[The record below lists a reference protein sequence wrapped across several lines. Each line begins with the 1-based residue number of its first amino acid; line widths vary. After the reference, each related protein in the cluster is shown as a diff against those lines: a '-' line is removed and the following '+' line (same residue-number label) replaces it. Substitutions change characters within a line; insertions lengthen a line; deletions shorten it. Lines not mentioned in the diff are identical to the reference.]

1 MGKILVLSEKD
12 IKDVFNMSNAI
23 SAVSL
28 AATAY
33 SRGDVDIPLR
43 ANIGV
48 KEHNGDSLYMYG
60 YVKGID
66 ALGVK
71 MVSVYPDNPSLGLS
85 SCPATMVLENAKT
98 GEVKCLLDGTFL
110 TRLRTGALSGV
121 ATKYL
126 SRTNS
131 TVFALIGTGGQA
143 ESQLE
148 AVLNVR
154 NINEVRVYSK
164 NYSHVEN
171 FVNKVKLKYNVNFV
185 MCKSSVEAITGAD
198 IVTCVTVSN
207 EPVIDGTKFKK
218 GVHVNAVGS
227 YTPEM
232 SEIDEYTVLNANKI
246 IVDTLDG
253 TINETGD
260 FIKLINKG
268 KFSKDRITGELGN
281 LVLNECKGRENDNE
295 LTLFETTGSS
305 VFDLVTA
312 EKIYELAMNKNK
324 GNIIII

>member
-12 IKDVFNMSNAI
+12 IKDVFKMSDAI

-28 AATAY
+28 AAVAY
-33 SRGDVDIPLR
+33 SKGDADIPLR

-246 IVDTLDG
+246 IVDTMDG
-253 TINETGD
+253 TINETGVAVNILLHVID
-260 FIKLINKG
+260 ALPYLFCSPNFPSIK
-268 KFSKDRITGELGN
+268 
-281 LVLNECKGRENDNE
+281 
-295 LTLFETTGSS
+295 
-305 VFDLVTA
+305 
-312 EKIYELAMNKNK
+312 
-324 GNIIII
+324 